1 MEIKGRNLYTGFPQ
15 KIEVSSTEI
24 YEALKELVETII
36 TAVISVLDVTPPEL
50 TGDIIKNGVHLTG
63 GGAMLEGLDKLIT
76 ERTGLKCRL
85 APDPVE
91 CVAIGTQKCLK
102 YIDELK
108 EGFINPLASK
118 R

>member
-1 MEIKGRNLYTGFPQ
+1 
-15 KIEVSSTEI
+15 
-24 YEALKELVETII
+24 
-36 TAVISVLDVTPPEL
+36 
-50 TGDIIKNGVHLTG
+50 
-63 GGAMLEGLDKLIT
+63 MLEGLDKLIT

-102 YIDELK
+102 YVDELK